1 MVTGILG
8 LSSIEVSNER
18 ECALKCNNAKDIR
31 CRSFNFCEGAN
42 KKLFCIL
49 SELNVANDGDRDPQ
63 LVDSSLCNHFSSM
76 RFIYI

>member
-8 LSSIEVSNER
+8 LSSIEVRDER
-18 ECALKCNNAKDIR
+18 ECALKCNNAKDIH

-49 SELNVANDGDRDPQ
+49 SELNVHNEGDRDPQ
-63 LVDSSLCNHFSSM
+63 LVDSSLCNHFSSKTIL
-76 RFIYI
+76 FE